1 MKQNLI
7 IYYYMPINEIVFFIL
22 GTILI
27 SIGFKYKLRIDLFIL
42 ILIIIIYI
50 AKIIIFFSYWYPNGY
65 LATTDYYLEDYGL
78 YLTHPLFNIT
88 CFLIGMYF
96 GLINYSIQKGIN
108 KVYKDNNNY
117 NDILYILSEEEK
129 RKNKEENNN
138 TDLMNKILKTNEL
151 NYIDDKYAIISRYD
165 SENDLAEIN
174 NIELKH
180 IDLKDRNNLDINNKN
195 KQDNEILDELFE
207 DENKQNSFKKK
218 EYCDNIKRIPFL
230 VSPIKFINF
239 HRNNKDK
246 CFLFILTILACVLL
260 MFFIMVSKIFIYA
273 KLDIDENKQD
283 KNIVSKLSFES
294 ILPDFALN
302 IFYSL
307 DIEIVVLF
315 VQWGSF
321 LLYFKQVE
329 IIRSFLNHGYWSFY
343 VKTYF
348 SFMMVSPTI
357 ILFTFYQT
365 ETVIK
370 LDIYNMIIYGFIFLI
385 LIFILVIASY
395 SFYELPMKKI
405 FKYLLKGKE
414 ISNFEEDYDDE
425 EDEDSDSEDNDE
437 NKILKDND

>member
-1 MKQNLI
+1 
-7 IYYYMPINEIVFFIL
+7 
-22 GTILI
+22 
-27 SIGFKYKLRIDLFIL
+27 
-42 ILIIIIYI
+42 
-50 AKIIIFFSYWYPNGY
+50 
-65 LATTDYYLEDYGL
+65 
-78 YLTHPLFNIT
+78 
-88 CFLIGMYF
+88 MYF

-218 EYCDNIKRIPFL
+218 EFSDNIKRIPFL
-230 VSPIKFINF
+230 ISPIKFINF

-246 CFLFILTILACVLL
+246 CFLFILTILAFVLM

-294 ILPDFALN
+294 ILPDLALN
-302 IFYSL
+302 IFYSI
-307 DIEIVVLF
+307 DIDIVVF
-315 VQWGSF
+315 FFQWGTF

-329 IIRSFLNHGYWSFY
+329 IIRSFLNHNYWSFF

-348 SFMMVSPTI
+348 IYIILSPTI
-357 ILFTFYQT
+357 ILFVFYQT

-370 LDIYNMIIYGFIFLI
+370 LNIYNLILYGFIFLI
-385 LIFILVIASY
+385 LNFIGLIIAY
-395 SFYELPMKKI
+395 SCYELPIKKV
-405 FKYLLKGKE
+405 FKYCLKGKK
-414 ISNFEEDYDDE
+414 ILYTEDDEDDE
-425 EDEDSDSEDNDE
+425 EKEESDNDDIEE
-437 NKILKDND
+437 NKILIDNN